1 MNTKRRAPGSVD
13 DFVDLV
19 LRRKWW
25 LLIPALVV
33 SCLTVLIVHHMPRMY
48 QSETMILVEPQKVP
62 ADFVKPTVSSD
73 IASRLQAIS
82 EVILSRTRLAQII
95 QKYGLYP
102 EEQKKL
108 TQTQL
113 VDRMRKDIDVTTI
126 VDTNERD
133 PKIGGFRITYTGPD
147 PVLVQQVTRELASL
161 FIQENVQTRAQ
172 QALGTKNFIDSEV
185 QKATQQLQQDENELR
200 NLKLQY
206 MGSLPEQEGANLQ
219 ELGQLQTM
227 LQTNSDA
234 IARAEQQKTY
244 LTSLMQ
250 AVTQPVSAEAAPS
263 PLAAQLQQK
272 EVDLATAEKKYQPD
286 YPDVIQLKTEVAAL
300 RAQIRAS
307 AKGPVT
313 KASNGASIAQM
324 RGEIHQLD
332 QEISQRKQT
341 QTQIEARI
349 HSMQSRVERL
359 PEVEEKLAGV
369 QREYTTAKENYVSLL
384 QKQDAAAMAAAMEQQ
399 AEGEEFRLVDPANL
413 PQVPVTPNVP
423 KLDLLGVMAG
433 LTLGGVLAFAVEM
446 ADSSVRNE
454 RDLEHYLG
462 SVPLALIPELM
473 EEEERSTPWWRRLR
487 RKAA

>member
-1 MNTKRRAPGSVD
+1 MNTKRRAPGSVY
-13 DFVDLV
+13 DFVNLA

-25 LLIPALVV
+25 LLIPAVV
-33 SCLTVLIVHHMPRMY
+33 ISCLTVLIVHHLPRMY

-102 EEQKKL
+102 EEHGKL
-108 TQTQL
+108 TETQL
-113 VDRMRKDIDVTTI
+113 VERMRKDIDVTTI

-147 PVLVQQVTRELASL
+147 PELVQQVTRELASL

-244 LTSLMQ
+244 LSSLIQ
-250 AVTQPVSAEAAPS
+250 AVSQPVAAEAAPS
-263 PLAAQLQQK
+263 PLATELQHE
-272 EVDLATAEKKYQPD
+272 EVALAAAEKRYQPD
-286 YPDVIQLKTEVAAL
+286 YPDVIRLKGEVAAL
-300 RAQIRAS
+300 RAQIRTS
-307 AKGPVT
+307 AKGPVA
-313 KASNGASIAQM
+313 KASNGASVAQM
-324 RGEIHQLD
+324 QGQIRSLD
-332 QEISQRKQT
+332 QEIAQRQKT
-341 QTQIEARI
+341 QKQIEDRI
-349 HSMQSRVERL
+349 HGMQARVERL

-369 QREYTTAKENYVSLL
+369 QREYDTAKENYVSLL

-423 KLDLLGVMAG
+423 KLDLLGVMGG

-462 SVPLALIPELM
+462 SVPLALIPELT
-473 EEEERSTPWWRRLR
+473 EEEERSAAWWRRLR
-487 RKAA
+487 RKTA

>member
-1 MNTKRRAPGSVD
+1 
-13 DFVDLV
+13 
-19 LRRKWW
+19 
-25 LLIPALVV
+25 
-33 SCLTVLIVHHMPRMY
+33 
-48 QSETMILVEPQKVP
+48 
-62 ADFVKPTVSSD
+62 
-73 IASRLQAIS
+73 
-82 EVILSRTRLAQII
+82 
-95 QKYGLYP
+95 
-102 EEQKKL
+102 
-108 TQTQL
+108 
-113 VDRMRKDIDVTTI
+113 
-126 VDTNERD
+126 
-133 PKIGGFRITYTGPD
+133 
-147 PVLVQQVTRELASL
+147 VLVQQVTRELASL

-244 LTSLMQ
+244 LASLMQ

-307 AKGPVT
+307 AKGPVA
-313 KASNGASIAQM
+313 KAPNGASIAQM
-324 RGEIHQLD
+324 KGEIHQLD
-332 QEISQRKQT
+332 QEISQRKQK

-349 HSMQSRVERL
+349 HSMQTRVERL

-369 QREYTTAKENYVSLL
+369 QREYSTAKENYVSLL

-433 LTLGGVLAFAVEM
+433 VTLGGVLAFAVEM

>member
-1 MNTKRRAPGSVD
+1 MNTKRRTPGSVD

-25 LLIPALVV
+25 LLIPAVVV
-33 SCLTVLIVHHMPRMY
+33 SCLTVLVVHHLPRMY

-95 QKYGLYP
+95 QKYSLYP
-102 EEQKKL
+102 QEQKL
-108 TQTQL
+108 TETQL

-172 QALGTKNFIDSEV
+172 QALGTKSFIDSEV

-227 LQTNSDA
+227 LQTNADA
-234 IARAEQQKTY
+234 TARAEQQKTY

-250 AVTQPVSAEAAPS
+250 AVSQPVAAEAAPS
-263 PLAAQLQQK
+263 PLATQLQQK
-272 EVDLATAEKKYQPD
+272 EVELATAEKRYQPD
-286 YPDVIQLKTEVAAL
+286 YPDVVRLKTEVAAL
-300 RAQIRAS
+300 RTQIRSS
-307 AKGPVT
+307 AKGPVNKT
-313 KASNGASIAQM
+313 ANGATIVQM
-324 RGEIHQLD
+324 QGQIHQLD
-332 QEISQRKQT
+332 QEIAQRKKKQT
-341 QTQIEARI
+341 EIEARI
-349 HSMQSRVERL
+349 HSMQTRVERL

-369 QREYTTAKENYVSLL
+369 QREYATAKANYVSLL

-413 PQVPVTPNVP
+413 PEVPVTPNVP
-423 KLDLLGVMAG
+423 KLDLFGVMGG

-462 SVPLALIPELM
+462 SAPLALIPELTD
-473 EEEERSTPWWRRLR
+473 EEGRSTPRWRRWR
-487 RKAA
+487 RRTA